1 MKKIIMLSFF
11 MTLNGCSAD
20 ETVKSADTDK
30 VLTKPVLATLV
41 VDDTNKSH
49 DMINNSDD
57 FIKTKPEKNMNGI
70 NSSKYTIQLN
80 NHKFTVKDLV
90 LKMNQSVYDMNI
102 NSFAIVKG
110 SIVVISSVEPENL
123 AEDFDINKIAK
134 DTYKLTIK
142 SSDQDLYY
150 WYKKLSG
157 DSQYSVVELELD
169 YSPKNSLQSY

>member
-20 ETVKSADTDK
+20 ETVKSADNDK
-30 VLTKPVLATLV
+30 ALVKPVLATLA

-49 DMINNSDD
+49 GMNNDSDD
-57 FIKTKPEKNMNGI
+57 FIKTKPEKNMNSI

-80 NHKFTVKDLV
+80 NHKFITKYLV
-90 LKMNQSVYDMNI
+90 LKVNQSIYNVDI
-102 NSFAIVKG
+102 NSFAVVKG
-110 SIVVISSVEPENL
+110 SIVIVSSTNPKGLVQ
-123 AEDFDINKIAK
+123 DFDINKIAK

-169 YSPKNSLQSY
+169 YSPKNSLQTY